1 MQCMQVISQPPIEIA
16 PLLAA
21 AEQSTEEPLPATSL
35 PPEQD
40 TAPMSLETGQPV
52 ASQDMG
58 SFAAP
63 LQDTAQMPLP
73 VSAEVS
79 T

>member
-1 MQCMQVISQPPIEIA
+1 MHCLQVISQPPIEVA

-21 AEQSTEEPLPATSL
+21 AEQSTEEPLTATSL

-40 TAPMSLETGQPV
+40 AAPMSLETGQPFT
-52 ASQDMG
+52 SQDMG

-63 LQDTAQMPLP
+63 LQETAQTPLP

-79 T
+79 L